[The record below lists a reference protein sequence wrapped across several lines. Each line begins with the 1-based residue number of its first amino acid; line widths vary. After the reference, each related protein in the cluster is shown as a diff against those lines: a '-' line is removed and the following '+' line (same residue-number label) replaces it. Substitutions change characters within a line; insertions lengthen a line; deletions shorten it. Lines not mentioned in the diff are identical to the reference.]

1 MNESQKRYDQKCEF
15 FIFRFR
21 KDKDQKYIDFL
32 QDQENRTDFIRRAID
47 KELNM
52 L

>member
-21 KDKDQKYIDFL
+21 KDKDQKYIEFL
-32 QDQENRTDFIRRAID
+32 QDQENKTAFLRKAI
-47 KELNM
+47 EREIET
-52 L
+52 